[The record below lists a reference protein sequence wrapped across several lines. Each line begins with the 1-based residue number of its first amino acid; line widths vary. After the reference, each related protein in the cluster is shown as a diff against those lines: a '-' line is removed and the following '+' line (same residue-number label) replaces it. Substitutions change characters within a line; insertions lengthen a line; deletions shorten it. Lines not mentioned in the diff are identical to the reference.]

1 MIDNSRHLD
10 CPICEQ
16 PSGLDRGTTLSDK
29 CSVCGSRLHFDA
41 SQLVFGEP
49 TLWLLS
55 SLDAIPDER
64 TRNINRPLL
73 EKNDAL
79 ALGLLN
85 DRIVHGL
92 TNPDRQI
99 LDEFAKNTPDKII
112 VVKLSIEFHERYKKL
127 ATESGHDCRI
137 AR

>member
-1 MIDNSRHLD
+1 MIDRPNHLD

-16 PSGLDRGTTLSDK
+16 PSGLNRGMSLSDK
-29 CSVCGSRLHFDA
+29 CSVCGSRLHFDK
-41 SQLVFGEP
+41 SQLIFGEP

-64 TRNINRPLL
+64 TRNINRPML

-85 DRIVHGL
+85 DRIVHGM
-92 TNPDRQI
+92 TNPDCQI
-99 LDEFAKNTPDKII
+99 INEFTKNTPDKII
-112 VVKLSIEFHERYKKL
+112 VVKLSVEFHERYKKL
-127 ATESGHDCRI
+127 AQESGQDCRI